1 MDKIFHHLDF
11 LDSNYYYQVGSF
23 LVCSY
28 WGGTDCL
35 PRSLLHHTRHRQ
47 VINII
52 SSKDIL
58 GGTKEQVGPKHNGQK
73 VLFAVMG
80 PNFILIIGTDS
91 IFTSN
96 HNIFQSIQVFL
107 TFQISLSR
115 LCLTDE
121 QSSEFEAIVDF
132 FNRNVTPLSKV
143 SWSPYSQNRNG
154 NNWHCSSN

>member
-1 MDKIFHHLDF
+1 M
-11 LDSNYYYQVGSF
+11 GSF
-23 LVCSY
+23 LVRSY

-58 GGTKEQVGPKHNGQK
+58 GGTKEQMGPKHNGQK

-96 HNIFQSIQVFL
+96 LNIFQSIHVLDQVFL
-107 TFQISLSR
+107 ILQIAISR

-143 SWSPYSQNRNG
+143 SWSPYS
-154 NNWHCSSN
+154 

>member
-1 MDKIFHHLDF
+1 M
-11 LDSNYYYQVGSF
+11 GSF
-23 LVCSY
+23 LVRSY
-28 WGGTDCL
+28 WGGTGCL

-52 SSKDIL
+52 SSKDFL
-58 GGTKEQVGPKHNGQK
+58 GVTKEQVRPKHKGQK

-96 HNIFQSIQVFL
+96 HNIFQLIHVLDQVFL
-107 TFQISLSR
+107 IFKIAISR

-143 SWSPYSQNRNG
+143 PWSLYS
-154 NNWHCSSN
+154 

>member
-1 MDKIFHHLDF
+1 M
-11 LDSNYYYQVGSF
+11 GSF

-58 GGTKEQVGPKHNGQK
+58 GGTKEQMGPKHNGQK

-96 HNIFQSIQVFL
+96 HKLKIIHMFWVTIFVYSGNWLLIYNVYVYSIL
-107 TFQISLSR
+107 ESASAYSTAK
-115 LCLTDE
+115 
-121 QSSEFEAIVDF
+121 AI
-132 FNRNVTPLSKV
+132 N
-143 SWSPYSQNRNG
+143 
-154 NNWHCSSN
+154 HSNTYTHTRIPSNHHTILPG